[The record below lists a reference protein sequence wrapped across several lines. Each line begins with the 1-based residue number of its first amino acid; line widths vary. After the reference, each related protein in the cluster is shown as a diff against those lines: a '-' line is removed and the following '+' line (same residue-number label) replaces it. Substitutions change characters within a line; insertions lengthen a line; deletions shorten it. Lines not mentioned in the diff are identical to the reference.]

1 MLLEEQLNQDLKQAM
16 RNKEK
21 VKLSVIRMVK
31 ASLQNEAIHLG
42 VDSLSE
48 EEELT
53 ILSRELK
60 QRNDSLQEVIDLGR
74 TDLIENLEKEID
86 ILHDYMPQQL
96 SENELEEL
104 IKETIAEL
112 GVTSKKDFSK
122 VMGALMPIVKGKADG
137 SKVQQL
143 VQQQLS
149 CQIINAYSNGNYTF
163 LRNKKD
169 SYPLL

>member
-1 MLLEEQLNQDLKQAM
+1 MSLEEQLNQDLKQAM

-53 ILSRELK
+53 ILARELK

-104 IKETIAEL
+104 IKNTIAEL
-112 GVTSKKDFSK
+112 GVTSKKDFGK
-122 VMGALMPIVKGKADG
+122 VMGALMPKVKGKADG

-149 CQIINAYSNGNYTF
+149 
-163 LRNKKD
+163 
-169 SYPLL
+169 

>member
-1 MLLEEQLNQDLKQAM
+1 MSLEEQLNQDLKQAM

-112 GVTSKKDFSK
+112 GVTSKKDFGK
-122 VMGALMPIVKGKADG
+122 VMGALMPKVKGKADG

-149 CQIINAYSNGNYTF
+149 
-163 LRNKKD
+163 
-169 SYPLL
+169 